1 MNRFR
6 YLLPLI
12 FLLSLAQVVWAA
24 ESGLNENQ
32 IKAAYLYK
40 FASYVDWPPFTF
52 AQEDSPLTIAIIGAD
67 EVAAEL
73 GNLTE
78 GRNING
84 RPLHIKS
91 LAAGAPL
98 TGVQVLFVGQQ
109 ARKNLFALPED
120 IKIEPVLTVTDFS
133 NGLDSG
139 SIINFVVVDSHIR
152 FEVSTAHA
160 DRCGL
165 KISARLLGVAQR
177 IETGRP
183 L

>member
-1 MNRFR
+1 MNLFR
-6 YLLPLI
+6 YLAPFML
-12 FLLSLAQVVWAA
+12 LLSLSEPIWAQQTD
-24 ESGLNENQ
+24 LNENQ

-52 AQEDSPLTIAIIGAD
+52 AQADSPLTIAIIGAD

-73 GNLTE
+73 DSLTKA
-78 GRNING
+78 RSING
-84 RPLHIKS
+84 RPLQIKS
-91 LAAGAPL
+91 LEAGQPL
-98 TGVQVLFVGQQ
+98 TGIQVLFIGQQ
-109 ARKNLFALPED
+109 ARRNAFVLPED
-120 IKIEPVLTVTDFS
+120 IKIEPVLTVTDS
-133 NGLDSG
+133 RNGLDSG
-139 SIINFVVVDSHIR
+139 SIINFVMVDDHIR